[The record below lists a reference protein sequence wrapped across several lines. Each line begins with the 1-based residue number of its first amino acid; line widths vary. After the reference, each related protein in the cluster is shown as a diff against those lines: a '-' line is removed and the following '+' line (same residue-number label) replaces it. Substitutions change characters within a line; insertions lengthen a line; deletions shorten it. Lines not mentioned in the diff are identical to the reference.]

1 MTEVASSCGSSATRE
16 SRRHWSANLP
26 VIPFP
31 HRASIPRYLTA
42 YLLFRHIISDFI
54 HAVVVCILLWL
65 SCMFYHIS
73 LLPSSWSYNR
83 SCRKVREQITRV
95 LLERLIVHRHWP
107 KHETLSGE
115 YLQRVQWPLRSQH
128 SILLQKWRR
137 HIFYYVNWLHLW
149 SWLDL
154 LIWFDFV
161 DAKATSMGTA
171 DHLHWADQERA
182 LPVLATCISWGFLVW
197 HSGSF
202 WNKRWCLSDSG
213 SLGLGW

>member
-31 HRASIPRYLTA
+31 HRAPIPRSLTA
-42 YLLFRHIISDFI
+42 YLLFRHIISDSI
-54 HAVVVCILLWL
+54 HAVVVCILLWF

-107 KHETLSGE
+107 KHETLFGEPQYLPGCSGHF
-115 YLQRVQWPLRSQH
+115 VP
-128 SILLQKWRR
+128 SIQSAEVTETY
-137 HIFYYVNWLHLW
+137 FYYVNWLHWW

-182 LPVLATCISWGFLVW
+182 LPVLATCISY
-197 HSGSF
+197 
-202 WNKRWCLSDSG
+202 
-213 SLGLGW
+213 